1 MKIKK
6 FIAAV
11 SAVAIS
17 AMSLA
22 AFGSLSAHAERK
34 DSYTF
39 YLAGQYGS
47 HTDAWTANSNGNP
60 AVSVTED
67 GKEYTLTMSG
77 EGGQVTAD
85 DLILFIQSDAN
96 IYDYAKEGVEGDTG
110 IKNGNLN
117 IEISSI
123 KVDGKEISYTRS
135 GSALTTGDN
144 GVDLR
149 LNIYNKH
156 QRGSETYDIDPSFT
170 CNDSIEVTFKTT
182 GLFVPAETS
191 AATDAPTNGATDAP
205 TEGGD
210 NTAETTAPTE
220 DSESGET
227 TASTTSTTAAT
238 TKATAAAN
246 NNSSSASNS
255 GSAST
260 TAASSSGS
268 ASTDTSTNADTNDEG
283 VTVAVTMLTIAGAAA
298 LVSKKRK

>member
-1 MKIKK
+1 
-6 FIAAV
+6 
-11 SAVAIS
+11 
-17 AMSLA
+17 
-22 AFGSLSAHAERK
+22 
-34 DSYTF
+34 
-39 YLAGQYGS
+39 
-47 HTDAWTANSNGNP
+47 
-60 AVSVTED
+60 VSVTED

-170 CNDSIEVTFKTT
+170 CSTGIEVTFKTT

-191 AATDAPTNGATDAP
+191 AATDAPTDGATDAP

>member
-17 AMSLA
+17 AVSLTV
-22 AFGSLSAHAERK
+22 FGSLSAHAERK

-156 QRGSETYDIDPSFT
+156 QRGSETYDIDPNFT

-191 AATDAPTNGATDAP
+191 APTDAPTDGATDAP

-227 TASTTSTTAAT
+227 TAATTTTTAAT
-238 TKATAAAN
+238 TKSAVAAN
-246 NNSSSASNS
+246 NSASNS
-255 GSAST
+255 SAST
-260 TAASSSGS
+260 TAAASDS
-268 ASTDTSTNADTNDEG
+268 ASTTTDTSTNADTNDEG
-283 VTVAVTMLTIAGAAA
+283 VTVAVAMLTIAGAAA